1 MTDTHHPAAAPG
13 KLKILVTE
21 DNLVNRVLAQKLL
34 EKFGHAVTL
43 ATNGKEGAAVW
54 SANPPR
60 HFDVIL
66 MDIQMPIMD
75 GLQATALIREREL
88 ALNAEP
94 NPENLPPFHI
104 PIVAMTAHAMKGDRE
119 RYLAGGMDDYISK
132 PIHPP
137 DLEKIIQSVIAR
149 LRAPAP
155 STPAAAAAEPH
166 PANSEEASVIG
177 IAESEILAHFDGDAE
192 LARELA
198 EIFIRECPKLLEDIR
213 AAIDHADPQAL
224 HHSAH
229 ALKGSV
235 GNFSTKDAH
244 SSAHQL
250 EMLGKLGTTEGA
262 AAIFAALE
270 LQLQFFN
277 QILAGLAKET
287 APVPAES
294 SSGA

>member
-1 MTDTHHPAAAPG
+1 MTETQHPAASPG

-75 GLQATALIREREL
+75 GLQATAFIRGREL

-94 NPENLPPFHI
+94 NPENLAPLHI

-132 PIHPP
+132 PVRPA
-137 DLEKIIQSVIAR
+137 DLETIIQSVVIR

-155 STPAAAAAEPH
+155 PSSTGLSNPT
-166 PANSEEASVIG
+166 NFEELPVNNIE
-177 IAESEILAHFDGDAE
+177 ESDILAHFEGDAE
-192 LARELA
+192 LVRELA
-198 EIFIRECPKLLEDIR
+198 EIFLRECPRLLHDLR
-213 AAIDHADPQAL
+213 AAIQNADAQAL
-224 HHSAH
+224 ERSAH
-229 ALKGSV
+229 SLKGSV
-235 GNFSTKDAH
+235 GNFSVSMAH
-244 SSAHQL
+244 TSANQL
-250 EMLGKLGTTEGA
+250 EMLGKSGSTEGA
-262 AAIFAALE
+262 AQIFAALE
-270 LQLQFFN
+270 TQLQRFN
-277 QILAGLAKET
+277 QVLAGLAKEP
-287 APVPAES
+287 APHTR
-294 SSGA
+294 

>member
-1 MTDTHHPAAAPG
+1 MTETQHPAASPG

-75 GLQATALIREREL
+75 GLQATAFIRGREF

-94 NPENLPPFHI
+94 NPENLAPLHI

-132 PIHPP
+132 PIRPA
-137 DLEKIIQSVIAR
+137 DLETIIQSVVIR

-155 STPAAAAAEPH
+155 PSSTGLSNPTNFEEP
-166 PANSEEASVIG
+166 PVNNIEESD
-177 IAESEILAHFDGDAE
+177 ILAHFEGDAE
-192 LARELA
+192 LVRELA
-198 EIFIRECPKLLEDIR
+198 EIFLRECPRLLHDLR
-213 AAIDHADPQAL
+213 AAIQNADAQAL
-224 HHSAH
+224 ERSAH
-229 ALKGSV
+229 SLKGSV
-235 GNFSTKDAH
+235 GNFSVSMAH
-244 SSAHQL
+244 TSANQL
-250 EMLGKLGTTEGA
+250 EMLGKSGSTEGA
-262 AAIFAALE
+262 AQIFAALE
-270 LQLQFFN
+270 TQLQRFN
-277 QILAGLAKET
+277 QVLAGLAKEP
-287 APVPAES
+287 APHTR
-294 SSGA
+294 

>member
-1 MTDTHHPAAAPG
+1 MTDPQLPVQAAPAR

-34 EKFGHAVTL
+34 EKSGHVVTL
-43 ATNGKEGAAVW
+43 ATNGKEGAAIW

-75 GLQATALIREREL
+75 GLQATAYIRAREI
-88 ALNAEP
+88 ALNSEP
-94 NPENLPPFHI
+94 QPEDSAAFHI

-137 DLEKIIQSVIAR
+137 DLEKVILSVIAR
-149 LRAPAP
+149 LRLTAPP
-155 STPAAAAAEPH
+155 SASVVVPNFTA
-166 PANSEEASVIG
+166 SEEHSVAKT
-177 IAESEILAHFDGDAE
+177 AESEILAHFDGDAE
-192 LARELA
+192 LVRELA
-198 EIFIRECPKLLEDIR
+198 EIFLGECPRLLADIR
-213 AAIDHADPQAL
+213 AAIESNDAPAL
-224 HHSAH
+224 QRSAH

-235 GNFSTKDAH
+235 GNFSASDAH

-250 EMLGKLGTTEGA
+250 EMLGKLGSTEGA
-262 AAIFAALE
+262 AQAFAVLE
-270 LQLQFFN
+270 VQLQRFN
-277 QILAGLAKET
+277 QILSHLAREA
-287 APVPAES
+287 APHIS
-294 SSGA
+294 